1 MTRIALI
8 NKTPPYTT
16 SHGQESLDLALAGGS
31 FGQDI
36 SLFFIEDG
44 VWQLLPGQSPDNIEH
59 KNYSK
64 TFSALEFYD
73 VENIYVCKQSLEIRG
88 LSHADLCVEAEILTN
103 EQLAEKL
110 SLHQHCLSF

>member
-8 NKTPPYTT
+8 NKASPYTT

-31 FGQDI
+31 FGQEV

-44 VWQLLPGQSPDNIEH
+44 VFQLLADQSPDRIEH

-73 VENIYVCKQSLEIRG
+73 VENLYVCKKSLESRG
-88 LSHADLCVEAEILTN
+88 LSSTDLCVEVEVLTTT
-103 EQLAEKL
+103 QLNDAL
-110 SLHQHCLSF
+110 ASHQHCLSF